1 MLLAPLAAC
10 DGGTSSPP
18 PPPVA
23 LVGAI
28 SGQVS
33 VESQGID
40 GVTVALSNGASTS
53 TAGGGRF
60 SFANLGAGS
69 YTVTI
74 SNFPADVSFSSTSQ
88 PTAITT
94 DGQTA
99 TVNFSGSYIRTAGIS
114 GSVTVDGEGLGGVAV
129 RISGVADQ
137 ATRTDAAG
145 QYAFSQLRAGQYQ
158 VEVSGYAADVDF
170 ASTSQSVTV
179 GVDEIATASFSGTY
193 LRAGGIVGRVAV
205 EGDGLAG
212 VTVSISGV
220 ESRTDTTDAAGEYAF
235 AELRTGGYMVSISGY
250 DAEEHGFAETSRLVT
265 VAPGQTVNV
274 PFDGTR
280 LRTPSP
286 FSIEIRHVDGSLA
299 TDAHR
304 AVFERAAEIW
314 ESAIQSDLPDVQL
327 SQEDLNQWC
336 GRRFNIGADDD
347 LVVDDLLIYAKI
359 YEIDGPGITLAFAGP
374 CVVRSGSWLPSVGI
388 MGFDL
393 ADANDLDANGTFERT
408 VLHEMAHVLGFGTI
422 WARKGLIADSAVTGD
437 EDAHFTGEAAV
448 AAFDLV
454 GGASYTDGAKV
465 PVENLGDQGTR
476 NGHWREFVFRH
487 ELMTGWIS
495 SPDDPLSIVTL
506 ASLEDIGYEVK
517 YDSIADEY
525 TLPTAAPTSPRSGLR
540 IDLGNDILR
549 IPIGVVDRNGRV
561 VRYWVP

>member
-1 MLLAPLAAC
+1 MLLALWAAC

-94 DGQTA
+94 NGQTA
-99 TVNFSGSYIRTAGIS
+99 TVNFSGTYIRTSGIS
-114 GSVTVDGEGLGGVAV
+114 GLVTVDGEGLGGVAV

-145 QYAFSQLRAGQYQ
+145 QYAFTQLRAGQYQ
-158 VEVSGYAADVDF
+158 VEVSGYAADVGF
-170 ASTSQSVTV
+170 ASTSMSVTV

-193 LRAGGIVGRVAV
+193 LRAGGIIGRVAV
-205 EGDGLAG
+205 EGAGLGG
-212 VTVSISGV
+212 VTVTLSGADT
-220 ESRTDTTDAAGEYAF
+220 RTDTTDADGEYAF
-235 AELRTGGYMVSISGY
+235 VELRAGAYMVSISGY
-250 DAEEHGFAETSRLVT
+250 DAEEHGFAETSRSVT
-265 VAPGQTVNV
+265 VRLGQTVNV
-274 PFDGTR
+274 PFNGTR

-286 FSIEIRHVDGSLA
+286 FSIEIRHVEGSLV

-314 ESAIQSDLPDVQL
+314 ESAIQSDLPDTNL

-336 GRRFNIGADDD
+336 GSRFEIGADND

-374 CVVRSGSWLPSVGI
+374 CVVRGGSSLPSVGI

-422 WARKGLIADSAVTGD
+422 WARKELIADSSTTGN
-437 EDAHFTGEAAV
+437 EDPHFTGEAAV

-454 GGASYTDGAKV
+454 GGTSYDDGAKV

-495 SPDDPLSIVTL
+495 SPDDPLSVVTL
-506 ASLEDIGYEVK
+506 ASLEDLGYEVK
-517 YDSIADEY
+517 YDGVAEKY
-525 TLPTAAPTSPRSGLR
+525 ALPNAAPTSLRSGR
-540 IDLGNDILR
+540 RVDLGNDILR
-549 IPIGVVDRNGRV
+549 IPIGVVDQNGRV